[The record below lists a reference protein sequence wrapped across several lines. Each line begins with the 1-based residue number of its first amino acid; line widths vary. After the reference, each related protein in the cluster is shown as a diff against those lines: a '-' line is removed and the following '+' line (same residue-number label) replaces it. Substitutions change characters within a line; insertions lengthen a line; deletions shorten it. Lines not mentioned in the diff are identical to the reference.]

1 MTIPINLSISDIYR
15 PKIEELS
22 EMAESLFRE
31 TYIEA
36 SINAL
41 KIINDR
47 EAILKEARNKDKI
60 CSKNSN
66 FFIETQCHNNII
78 AFTGDRGTGKTSGM
92 ISFVNALTQLS
103 TASDEDIEFSSELQY
118 IKDKKYRFS
127 CLKVIEPSNF
137 VKGERLLE
145 IVISNMYSNVSYIIK
160 SSGKDI
166 DTDAKQKIYREFG
179 EVYSSLQTMYSDK
192 KDLLETELQ
201 IGSALETLDQLSR
214 GQKLKCS
221 FDKLVK
227 AYLHFTNTFDNNCD
241 GLYRNDICTEKR
253 NILIIPIDDLDMNM
267 DNSFEMA
274 EEIRRYLV
282 TKNVIV
288 TMAINIAQ
296 FTQLAEQE
304 YIKVLEKLYDKGL
317 LKEAPADMAA
327 KYLTKLI
334 PTNRRNSLPFFDSN
348 NISNV
353 KIKNEIYLVDYF
365 LDKIYKTTGLILLK
379 NESKS
384 HEIIPTNLREIHYLN
399 QLLKDM
405 EEAESSSEVE
415 NIVYRSRTCLET
427 KGKLNRNLERF
438 ENYLENYY
446 IKSKMPL
453 LYTDILLEL
462 MKQDSEIMNKYLV
475 RALVKRSDDNTTDEK
490 VIKISSND
498 SVSDSILYEIT
509 DPRAL
514 PQNISIGDILFLLQ
528 QITIQKSDYQT
539 KKFVEGVK
547 IIYSIR
553 LIRHM
558 FVENIDEERG
568 NYVKKERRILG
579 EFLYNTE
586 RLGLLSANREMLAV
600 SSIKE
605 SDFFKDNINNFVFNS
620 LISRYTK
627 LDRNSKGAIKRIA
640 YNANNYEAAYEFP
653 YNPGTT
659 DNLVINFTSFIVN
672 LLDIKVLED
681 RINQYSNSIKLEKPD
696 RYAEWEN
703 KYIAVLPVWS
713 LDFIDIFFKKIKR
726 KAMLKENSEDEYN
739 IFIIKLLKGIQD
751 VIIDIVNDNA
761 YLYNSNA
768 EETEEQYCR
777 LVRAFTKN
785 PILSLENFDDS
796 TEIINQIGIWYKES
810 EEKNKENK
818 KEKSKEKNKYT
829 GTKPKKLTIFNDEYS
844 VKYWSEV
851 LQTLIGVLFDQ
862 KPDNYKLIKG
872 DMRLQRLKISNEK
885 FTKGKKIISEKY
897 NEYINTTFD
906 ADTIYNLCKL
916 AMDAT
921 YNNEND
927 FKVTLSK

>member
-1 MTIPINLSISDIYR
+1 MLKPIDLSISDIYR

-31 TYIEA
+31 TYVEA
-36 SINAL
+36 SKNAL
-41 KIINDR
+41 KIIKDR
-47 EAILKEARNKDKI
+47 EATLKEAESKGKI

-103 TASDEDIEFSSELQY
+103 TAKDDDIEFSSELQY
-118 IKDKKYRFS
+118 IKEKKYKFN

-160 SSGKDI
+160 SSGKYI
-166 DTDAKQKIYREFG
+166 DTDEKQKIYKEFG
-179 EVYSSLQTMYSDK
+179 EVYSALQTMYSDK
-192 KDLLETELQ
+192 KDLLQTELE
-201 IGSALETLDQLSR
+201 IGSALETLDQLSN

-227 AYLHFTNTFDNNCD
+227 AYLHFINIPHNSCD
-241 GLYRNDICTEKR
+241 EER
-253 NILIIPIDDLDMNM
+253 NILVISIDDLDMNM

-288 TMAINIAQ
+288 TMAINITQ

-304 YIKVLEKLYDKGL
+304 YIKTLEKLYDKEL

-334 PTNRRNSLPFFDSN
+334 PTNRRNTLPFYDSN
-348 NISNV
+348 SISNV
-353 KIKNEIYLVDYF
+353 KIENGFYLVDYF

-379 NESKS
+379 NETKS
-384 HEIIPTNLREIHYLN
+384 HEIIPTNLREIQYLN
-399 QLLKDM
+399 QLLNDM
-405 EEAESSSEVE
+405 EEAECSEIVD

-427 KGKLNRNLERF
+427 KKKLKRNLDRF

-446 IKSKMPL
+446 IKSKMPK
-453 LYTDILLEL
+453 LYTDILLEF

-475 RALVKRSDDNTTDEK
+475 RTLVKRPDDNTDEKK
-490 VIKISSND
+490 VIKIGSND

-528 QITIQKSDYQT
+528 QITIQKSDYET

-558 FVENIDEERG
+558 FVENINEERD

-586 RLGLLSANREMLAV
+586 GLGLLSANREMVVV
-600 SSIKE
+600 SNIRGNYFLNYNIK
-605 SDFFKDNINNFVFNS
+605 NFMFNS
-620 LISRYTK
+620 LISRYIK
-627 LDRNSKGAIKRIA
+627 IDRNSKGAIKRIA

-653 YNPGTT
+653 YNSGST

-681 RINQYSNSIKLEKPD
+681 RINQYGYATKIKKPD
-696 RYAEWEN
+696 GYDDWEN

-726 KAMLKENSEDEYN
+726 KATVKENSKDEYS
-739 IFIIKLLKGIQD
+739 IFIKRLLEGIQEL
-751 VIIDIVNDNA
+751 ISDIVNENT
-761 YLYNSNA
+761 YLNKSNL
-768 EETEEQYCR
+768 EETEGQYSK
-777 LVRAFTKN
+777 LERAFTEN
-785 PILSLENFDDS
+785 P
-796 TEIINQIGIWYKES
+796 
-810 EEKNKENK
+810 
-818 KEKSKEKNKYT
+818 
-829 GTKPKKLTIFNDEYS
+829 
-844 VKYWSEV
+844 V
-851 LQTLIGVLFDQ
+851 
-862 KPDNYKLIKG
+862 
-872 DMRLQRLKISNEK
+872 LKIL
-885 FTKGKKIISEKY
+885 IIQRK
-897 NEYINTTFD
+897 
-906 ADTIYNLCKL
+906 
-916 AMDAT
+916 
-921 YNNEND
+921 
-927 FKVTLSK
+927 